1 MRPVWWHGV
10 VYRRRSQIVS
20 SRAGGFLKW
29 MRPLS
34 GHRLLLCPYSPSR
47 HISVRQLILGD
58 TRNFSGV
65 IDTSV
70 FASFLVS
77 SETSAS

>member
-1 MRPVWWHGV
+1 MVAWCGISPEIADRFQSCRWISQVAASAFWAPTPPVPH
-10 VYRRRSQIVS
+10 
-20 SRAGGFLKW
+20 
-29 MRPLS
+29 
-34 GHRLLLCPYSPSR
+34 SPSR